1 MMRGVRGATTV
12 SNNESEEIISH
23 TQNLVEEMVAAN
35 QIKPEDITHV
45 LISVTS
51 ELNAD
56 FPAKALRRLTGWTYV
71 PVMCMQEIEVTGSLK
86 KCIRV
91 MMTIN
96 TEKDQKSVKHIYQH
110 EAVRLRPDLHSKE
123 GADK

>member
-1 MMRGVRGATTV
+1 MRGVRGATTV
-12 SNNESEEIISH
+12 IHNESEEIISH
-23 TQNLVEEMVAAN
+23 TRELIEEMVIKN
-35 QIKPEDITHV
+35 QIKPEYIANI

-56 FPAKALRRLTGWTYV
+56 FPAKALRQLEGWTYV
-71 PVMCMQEIEVTGSLK
+71 PVMCMQEIEVTGGLE

-96 TEKDQKSVKHIYQH
+96 TEKDQKSIQHIYQKD
-110 EAVRLRPDLHSKE
+110 AVRLRPDLRSKE
-123 GADK
+123 GADN